1 VGLAAE
7 ELDEALGVLVG
18 LTAPGGR
25 IWPGRGGSS
34 GTARNAR
41 RPRYGGV
48 GASAMWCRLMCVGV
62 GSRVGFPASG
72 SVRLA

>member
-25 IWPGRGGSS
+25 IWPERGGSS
-34 GTARNAR
+34 GTAKNAR
-41 RPRYGGV
+41 RPGI
-48 GASAMWCRLMCVGV
+48 A
-62 GSRVGFPASG
+62 ASG
-72 SVRLA
+72 HRRSGAG